1 MPCSLLPAAR
11 TAADGAWPAP
21 HPELALASPVWPP
34 WSLLEVL
41 PRGQDQLCPRE
52 DMHTLSVPPSQGDA
66 HELLTLLEPSPE
78 VRHSSKQSI
87 HEFAPK
93 SSGNSPLYR
102 GNTEAP
108 GGKVVSPKSHT

>member
-52 DMHTLSVPPSQGDA
+52 DMHTLSVP
-66 HELLTLLEPSPE
+66 LLREM
-78 VRHSSKQSI
+78 
-87 HEFAPK
+87 
-93 SSGNSPLYR
+93 
-102 GNTEAP
+102 
-108 GGKVVSPKSHT
+108 HTNC